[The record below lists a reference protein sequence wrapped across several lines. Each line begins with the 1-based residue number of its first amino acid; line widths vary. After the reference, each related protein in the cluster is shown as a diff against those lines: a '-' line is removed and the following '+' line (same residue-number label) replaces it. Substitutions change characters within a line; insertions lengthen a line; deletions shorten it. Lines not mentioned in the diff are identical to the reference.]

1 LPRRTR
7 DIRPRR
13 TARRLSV
20 PTSKRPTSL
29 QLCRSLPRSLEA
41 LDLSTVSPTQTLA
54 SLRFL
59 VLTYLADLERRL
71 SQLESPDFGAWKL
84 QGELTIEEAKQWA
97 RTALEMLK
105 GIRADVCSHL
115 PEFHFADLST
125 LETFVKSHLPDIPD
139 VPNFTE
145 MRSRLPDMGG
155 VRSHFPDME
164 DVRFVLP
171 DMADVRSHLPEMPQL
186 PDMDDVLTD
195 MRLKLDDVR
204 TRFQDLDL
212 QQPLRYIPTLSNH
225 LKNLHSHL
233 SSMELPSG
241 AISVGSGAMLSD
253 LLDAL
258 LSSEVVAD
266 ILKSTPEVIEEGEEM
281 LEKAAHEVAT
291 AVRRS
296 LKGVHLIKYHDL
308 PHQWRNNPF
317 VIQGYRFIPIER
329 WPLLVMSLFTFHNET
344 RE

>member
-1 LPRRTR
+1 MFSSTALPRRTR
-7 DIRPRR
+7 DLRPRR
-13 TARRLSV
+13 AARRLSA
-20 PTSKRPTSL
+20 PTSKRPTL
-29 QLCRSLPRSLEA
+29 QLCHRSLPRSLEA
-41 LDLSTVSPTQTLA
+41 LDLSSASPTQTLA

-84 QGELTIEEAKQWA
+84 QGEFTIEEANQWA

-115 PEFHFADLST
+115 PEFHFADLSS

-145 MRSRLPDMGG
+145 MRS
-155 VRSHFPDME
+155 HFPDME

-171 DMADVRSHLPEMPQL
+171 DMADMRSHLPEMPQL

-204 TRFQDLDL
+204 TRFQDLDF

-233 SSMELPSG
+233 SSMELLSG
-241 AISVGSGAMLSD
+241 GVSVGSSAMLSD

-266 ILKSTPEVIEEGEEM
+266 ILNSTQEVIEEGEEM
-281 LEKAAHEVAT
+281 LEKAAHEVAS

-296 LKGVHLIKYHDL
+296 SGGVRLIKYNDL

-317 VIQGYRFIPIER
+317 VTQGYRFIPIER